1 MEFDELSQNVIGCE
15 SKFIATSDRAY
26 SNRPSTSVWLVS
38 FRTRAFRFRWSWRCR
53 FVTKISCSIAAI
65 GSICS
70 YVAISS
76 WKSKASKRFF
86 QSIKHKF
93 LRTCASPRCRSACLS
108 ISTSQSCKTASNV
121 SFCDSFVSFVS
132 FVVVR
137 PVPSK
142 GWMRA
147 ARRIHFSRRACGR
160 FLRGALSHSL
170 RASLKK
176 CDRAQHLLSRHNEK
190 RQSQLP
196 EVDA

>member
-1 MEFDELSQNVIGCE
+1 MSCRKTSSDAQ

-26 SNRPSTSVWLVS
+26 SNRATGNAWLVS
-38 FRTRAFRFRWSWRCR
+38 SRTRAFRFRWSCRCP

-65 GSICS
+65 GSICL

-93 LRTCASPRCRSACLS
+93 LRTCDSPKCRLACFTKLQNG
-108 ISTSQSCKTASNV
+108 IKR
-121 SFCDSFVSFVS
+121 FVLRSLVLFVS

-147 ARRIHFSRRACGR
+147 ARRTHFSRRACGR
-160 FLRGALSHSL
+160 FLRGALFHSL

-176 CDRAQHLLSRHNEK
+176 CDRVQHLLSRQNEK
-190 RQSQLP
+190 KQSQLL